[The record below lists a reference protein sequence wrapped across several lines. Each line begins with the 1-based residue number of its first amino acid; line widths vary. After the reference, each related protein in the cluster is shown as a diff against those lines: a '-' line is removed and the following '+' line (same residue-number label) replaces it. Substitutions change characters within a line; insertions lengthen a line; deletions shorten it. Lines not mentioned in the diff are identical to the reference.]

1 MSNDCLIIWDWDNT
15 LADTRMA
22 VRAGLEDVAQ
32 FYGLP
37 RITDE
42 DVLNVMTSHRGAFW
56 QKNFGERV
64 PEAVD
69 YYVKCY
75 RTHGN
80 LDHLFPDTIETLDFV
95 KETGIPQI
103 VLSNKYE
110 EALMEEVKRQGIEFY
125 FSRIQGTVGSLGKPE
140 KAFVLPLLK
149 EFKPQ
154 KVILIGDG
162 ISDMIMAQNMG
173 ATAILVHQENKLLP
187 HHYDCETLSDVKQR
201 LKKLLYERKQK

>member
-1 MSNDCLIIWDWDNT
+1 MKNDYLIIWDWDNT

-32 FYGLP
+32 FYRLP

-42 DVLNVMTSHRGAFW
+42 DVLNVMTSHRGLFW

-80 LDHLFPDTIETLDFV
+80 LVRLFPDTIETLEFV
-95 KETGIPQI
+95 KKTGVPQI

-110 EALMEEVKRQGIEFY
+110 EALIEEVERQNIGFY
-125 FSRIQGTVGSLGKPE
+125 FSRIQGTVGPLGKPE
-140 KAFVLPLLK
+140 KAFILPLLK
-149 EFKPQ
+149 EFEPRKI
-154 KVILIGDG
+154 ILIGDG
-162 ISDMIMAQNMG
+162 ISDMMMAQNIS
-173 ATAILVHQENKLLP
+173 ATAILVHQLNKTLP
-187 HHYDCETLSDVKQR
+187 HHYDCETLTDVRKR
-201 LKKLLYERKQK
+201 LEKLLLERE

>member
-1 MSNDCLIIWDWDNT
+1 MKNDYLIIWDWDNT

-22 VRAGLEDVAQ
+22 VRAGLEDVVQ

-37 RITDE
+37 HITDA
-42 DVLNVMTSHRGAFW
+42 DVLDVMTAHRGLFW

-69 YYVKCY
+69 YYVKRY

-80 LDHLFPDTIETLDFV
+80 LVHLFPDTIEILEFV
-95 KETGIPQI
+95 MRTRIPQI
-103 VLSNKYE
+103 ILSNKYE
-110 EALMEEVKRQGIEFY
+110 GALIEEVERQGVRDY
-125 FSRIQGTVGSLGKPE
+125 FSRIQGTVGALGKPE

-149 EFKPQ
+149 EFEPQ

-162 ISDMIMAQNMG
+162 ISDMLMAQNMG
-173 ATAILVHQENKLLP
+173 ATAIMVHQPNKTLP
-187 HHYDCETLSDVKQR
+187 HHYDCETLSDVKQHLER
-201 LKKLLYERKQK
+201 LLLERK